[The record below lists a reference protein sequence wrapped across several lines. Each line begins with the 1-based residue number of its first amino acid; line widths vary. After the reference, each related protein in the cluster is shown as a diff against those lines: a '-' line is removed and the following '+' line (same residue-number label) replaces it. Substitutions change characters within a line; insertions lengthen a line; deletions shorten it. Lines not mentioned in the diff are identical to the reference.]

1 MATASQRP
9 LSSRIAGQGAL
20 LFSGFALAQALSFVR
35 NALLAHLLSKGD
47 FGVAAAILLLL
58 QTIETLSD
66 IGADRLIVQDRD
78 GDDARFVANAH
89 AALVTRGFVTAVL
102 IAALALPIARLF
114 AIEHAAWA
122 FATIALSPAVKGF
135 LHLDSRRVQ
144 RHLDNRPQMLI
155 EVAPQAV
162 ALALAWPAVQLLGG
176 YAAVVVI
183 SLAQAIVAVAVSH
196 VMAGR
201 RYAIAI
207 DSATLSKFVSF
218 GWPIWASAF
227 PLVAVYHG
235 DRILVG
241 HLAGIESL
249 AAYTVAFMATMV
261 PGLVAAKVANALM
274 LPLLAGARDEPA
286 RFTGRLLLMIEATV
300 LVAALYLALFVIA
313 GEALVAFAFGAAYS
327 GLGTV
332 VALLALMWSMR
343 MLQATMGV
351 ALMAIGETRPFL
363 VAGLIRA
370 IGLPLAGAALVAGLG
385 LAGAAAAGA
394 IAEFLSLVYVA
405 WCMQGRLPQQ
415 SELGT
420 ATLMRAAFI
429 AAAGGAA
436 LLLESTLGP
445 MDPGG
450 SLAVATVASVATT
463 VTAAMLLPA
472 IRNAMADRLA
482 SRGAALP
489 SG

>member
-1 MATASQRP
+1 METASQRP

-66 IGADRLIVQDRD
+66 LGADRLIVQDRD

-89 AALVTRGFVTAVL
+89 MALVVRGIVTAVI

-122 FATIALSPAVKGF
+122 FATIALSPAIKGF

-176 YAAVVVI
+176 YAAVVAI
-183 SLAQAIVAVAVSH
+183 SLAQAIIAVTASH
-196 VMAGR
+196 VMAQR

-207 DSATLSKFVSF
+207 DRATMSKFMTF

-235 DRILVG
+235 DRILIG

-249 AAYTVAFMATMV
+249 AAYTVAFMVTMV

-286 RFTGRLLLMIEATV
+286 RFTARLLLMIEATV
-300 LVAALYLALFVIA
+300 LASALYLALFVIA
-313 GEALVAFAFGAAYS
+313 GDPVVTFAFGAAYS

-332 VALLALMWSMR
+332 VALLAMMWSMR

-351 ALMAIGETRPFL
+351 ALMAVGETRPFL
-363 VAGLIRA
+363 AAGLIRA
-370 IGLPLAGAALVAGLG
+370 IGLPLAGAALLLGYG
-385 LAGAAAAGA
+385 LAGAAAGGV
-394 IAEFLSLVYVA
+394 IAEFMSLVYVA
-405 WCMQGRLPQQ
+405 WCMQGRLPQR

-420 ATLMRAAFI
+420 GTLKRATFI
-429 AAAGGAA
+429 AAAGVAA
-436 LLLESTLGP
+436 LMLELALAPVGLGS
-445 MDPGG
+445 
-450 SLAVATVASVATT
+450 SLAVATAASVATT
-463 VTAAMLLPA
+463 STAAMLMPA
-472 IRNAMADRLA
+472 IRNAIVDRLA